1 MLSSITRRFKPR
13 AHRSKE
19 SAKKQKVDQTKS
31 VETLFEHLPRE
42 LKQRV
47 AFFLP
52 LCDLMNLAKT
62 SQSMRSDLDLEIV
75 SSPLTDRASQ
85 NKLYQTSFQRKCF
98 AVVVPKPEARL
109 HSMTFTCLVRCDRY
123 KGRVFIVEQDVPA
136 DQNPE
141 NLKRRFASSVEFKLA
156 TLDSDQRGLA
166 LTFPVKPNKMYQFYV
181 LTQGMGRSIRFLNMC
196 LDRVGF
202 GHKSTECISY
212 QFDAFEEDY
221 FEGYDV
227 GLSR

>member
-1 MLSSITRRFKPR
+1 MLSFISRRCKSTSR
-13 AHRSKE
+13 RRMEGS
-19 SAKKQKVDQTKS
+19 KKQKVAHTKS
-31 VETLFEHLPRE
+31 VAALLEHLPRE

-47 AFFLP
+47 ALFLP
-52 LCDLMNLAKT
+52 HCDLMNLAKT
-62 SQSMRSDLDLEIV
+62 SQSLRSDLDLEIV

-85 NKLYQTSFQRKCF
+85 NKLYQTSFHRKCF
-98 AVVVPKPEARL
+98 AVVVPKPESRL
-109 HSMTFTCLVRCDRY
+109 HSMTFTCLVRCERA

-212 QFDAFEEDY
+212 QFDAFEEY
-221 FEGYDV
+221 YDDDF
-227 GLSR
+227 GEIL